1 MTRAHLPENL
11 ARLHRG
17 EEFLRSRAMDA
28 LADDRLRLHAEMI
41 EQAMNMADG
50 LRQFETED
58 EDLKLIQVLGM
69 RTFNAFG
76 AAVKLCLSGY
86 YQNAALILR
95 DVLETAF
102 LMDLFRGDRR
112 LIAGWRLADKASRL
126 RDFKPVR
133 VRTLLDER
141 DGFTERKRAAM
152 YDMFSELAG
161 HPTMQS
167 VAMLRPRG
175 MDAQIGPFFDVTA
188 LEALISEM
196 GRLAVQVGEQLDA
209 FLPAATGK
217 ALFLRQGFDTVKR
230 QWIARFYGDHV
241 SSAKL

>member
-1 MTRAHLPENL
+1 MMARLPENL
-11 ARLHRG
+11 AVLHSG
-17 EEFLRSRAMDA
+17 EEFLRTKAIEA

-41 EQAMNMADG
+41 EQAMNMADR
-50 LRQFETED
+50 LRQFQTED

-95 DVLETAF
+95 DVLETTF
-102 LMDLFRGDRR
+102 LIDLFRGDRT
-112 LIAGWRLADKASRL
+112 LIAQWRLADKASRL

-133 VRTLLDER
+133 VRTLLDDR
-141 DGFTERKRAAM
+141 DGFTERRRAAM

-167 VAMLRPRG
+167 VAMLRPKG
-175 MDAQIGPFFDVTA
+175 MDAQIGPFFDITA
-188 LEALISEM
+188 LEAVISEM
-196 GRLAVQVGEQLDA
+196 ARLAVQVGEQLDA
-209 FLPAATGK
+209 FMPDPTGK
-217 ALFLRQGFDTVKR
+217 ALSLRHGFATAKR
-230 QWIARFYGDHV
+230 RWIARFYGDHC
-241 SSAKL
+241 

>member
-1 MTRAHLPENL
+1 MMARLPENL
-11 ARLHRG
+11 VRLHSG
-17 EEFLRSRAMDA
+17 EEFLRTKAIEA

-95 DVLETAF
+95 DMLETTF
-102 LMDLFRGDRR
+102 LVDLFRGDRT
-112 LIAGWRLADKASRL
+112 LIAQWRLADKTCRL

-133 VRTLLDER
+133 VRTLLDDR
-141 DGFTERKRAAM
+141 DGFTERRRAAM

-167 VAMLRPRG
+167 VAMLRPKG
-175 MDAQIGPFFDVTA
+175 MDAQIGPFFDITA
-188 LEALISEM
+188 FEAVISETA
-196 GRLAVQVGEQLDA
+196 RLAVQVGEQLDA
-209 FLPAATGK
+209 FIPGQTGK
-217 ALFLRQGFDTVKR
+217 ALPLRHGYATAKR
-230 QWIARFYGDHV
+230 RWVGRFYDDHC
-241 SSAKL
+241 